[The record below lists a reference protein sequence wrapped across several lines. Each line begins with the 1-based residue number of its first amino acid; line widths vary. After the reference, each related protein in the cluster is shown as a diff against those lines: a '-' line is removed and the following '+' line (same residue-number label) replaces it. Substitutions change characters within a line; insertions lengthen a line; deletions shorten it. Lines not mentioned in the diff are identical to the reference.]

1 MRTLQLFGFMLT
13 VAGIILA
20 TVMFAPV
27 DSEISEASA
36 GASGL
41 GFLFMVLPMLGCSA
55 LMLVPS
61 STVLFFHD
69 VRRRTYFTGHFWLNL
84 WRVNLMI
91 SLGYIALVLY
101 LAFVWLKVSS
111 GH

>member
-27 DSEISEASA
+27 DSETSGASA

-61 STVLFFHD
+61 SIALFYND
-69 VRRRTYFTGHFWLNL
+69 VRRHTHFTGYFWLNL
-84 WRVNLMI
+84 WKVNLVI
-91 SLGYIALVLY
+91 SLGYIALLFY
-101 LAFVWLKVSS
+101 LVFVWLKIS
-111 GH
+111 GSH